1 MRRVELGYQTMTI
14 KIIICVFAFVQVRH
28 DLEKDRRKLEQELQD
43 LRNQLAEAKQKIAE
57 LEQALSKKESEL
69 AAALKRSE
77 TFYAPINVSLALF
90 RKLCLIKNSTSVNVI
105 YFDYRRKGL
114 NISC

>member
-1 MRRVELGYQTMTI
+1 M
-14 KIIICVFAFVQVRH
+14 RH

-57 LEQALSKKESEL
+57 LEQALSKKEAEL

-77 TFYAPINVSLALF
+77 ILYEPFKGFLELF
-90 RKLCLIKNSTSVNVI
+90 RKFCLNKNSTSVDVI
-105 YFDYRRKGL
+105 YFDRRRKSNVIYCDRRGKSL
-114 NISC
+114 NDSS